1 MKIISIAAMRA
12 LEERAV
18 VSGIPEYRLMRRA
31 GTRAA
36 AVIEEFAGGRFRR
49 VVFFCG
55 GGNNGGDAIVAAA
68 SLRLPHVFLPFKELS
83 QLKGA
88 ASEAFKEFGHCLNLA
103 DPASFDFEPGDLIVD
118 ALLGIGFTGDTFRE
132 PVASALTMIRNS
144 RLPVVAFDLPSG
156 MNGDTGKTAPGTVK
170 AALTLTFGFPKQG
183 MFTSEGKNY
192 CGKLSVIPI
201 GVEKMTV
208 QGALPYECFTAP
220 EARQLFPVPAL
231 EAHKNSCGR
240 VLLLCGSMQYPGAA
254 CLAAKGALYFSGL
267 VRLLTVNTPL
277 LPPLPA
283 ALICRQIH
291 ADVTGAL
298 PPETLETNDD
308 FLSASDVLC
317 AGCGWGSSVS
327 PVLLKKVLDFP
338 GPVVLDADGLN
349 VLSRNRKLWNYRS
362 DAVLTPHPGEA
373 ARLAAAFGI
382 APELEREELT
392 AELARRLGATV
403 VLKGFHTCVGTPDGK
418 VTVNCSGGPELA
430 MAGSGDVLAGMIAAL
445 IARTKDIPAAVR
457 LGVYLH
463 GASGDAGHGAVIADD
478 LPALAAER
486 AAAQIWW

>member
-1 MKIISIAAMRA
+1 
-12 LEERAV
+12 
-18 VSGIPEYRLMRRA
+18 
-31 GTRAA
+31 
-36 AVIEEFAGGRFRR
+36 
-49 VVFFCG
+49 
-55 GGNNGGDAIVAAA
+55 
-68 SLRLPHVFLPFKELS
+68 
-83 QLKGA
+83 
-88 ASEAFKEFGHCLNLA
+88 
-103 DPASFDFEPGDLIVD
+103 
-118 ALLGIGFTGDTFRE
+118 
-132 PVASALTMIRNS
+132 
-144 RLPVVAFDLPSG
+144 
-156 MNGDTGKTAPGTVK
+156 
-170 AALTLTFGFPKQG
+170 
-183 MFTSEGKNY
+183 
-192 CGKLSVIPI
+192 
-201 GVEKMTV
+201 
-208 QGALPYECFTAP
+208 
-220 EARQLFPVPAL
+220 
-231 EAHKNSCGR
+231 
-240 VLLLCGSMQYPGAA
+240 MQYPGAA
-254 CLAAKGALYFSGL
+254 CLAAKGALHFSGL

-338 GPVVLDADGLN
+338 GPIVLDADGLN

-445 IARTKDIPAAVR
+445 IARIKEIPAAVR